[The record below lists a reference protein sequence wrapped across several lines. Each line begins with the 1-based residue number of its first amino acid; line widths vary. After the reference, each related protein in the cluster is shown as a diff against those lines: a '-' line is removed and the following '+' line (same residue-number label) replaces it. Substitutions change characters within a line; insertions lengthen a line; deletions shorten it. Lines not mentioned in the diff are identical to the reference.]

1 VEKGRTD
8 EREAALRPLKTLEGV
23 LASLRAGSLPP
34 EDTRAA
40 VIQVASA
47 IDMSLRRV
55 LRDHP
60 AVPIETRLKA
70 LAPDELR
77 VDEVLAELRRH
88 DRISME
94 LGAAVHDLLEARR
107 RLKQGAPA
115 MAGDASLAFG
125 VAERL
130 EYEITQPPASR
141 SAAASTPEAH
151 PARRTAPAAEDHTVI
166 YPLDV
171 PMGDDPTPPRG
182 AGVRREWVL
191 ALVALLLVLVP
202 AAFFLLRSGGGDE
215 GMQQGI
221 ALFRIGQYEDAA
233 SHFYRYAQAN
243 PNDATPHLYLARIH
257 RRLER
262 YDLAVPELQRAF
274 DLAPNDPDV
283 HTELGL
289 LLTDRRR
296 YDEAIP
302 RLREAIRLDR
312 ESEAAWV
319 GLIRALRESGQAA
332 AAEAELAQAPP
343 AVRAMLARPTP

>member
-1 VEKGRTD
+1 VERGSTD
-8 EREAALRPLKTLEGV
+8 AALRPLRTLEGV
-23 LASLRAGSLPP
+23 IAALRAGSLPP
-34 EDTRAA
+34 EETRAA
-40 VIQVASA
+40 VIQVASG

-60 AVPIETRLKA
+60 DVPIETRLKA

-88 DRISME
+88 DRVSMD

-115 MAGDASLAFG
+115 IAGDARLAHH

-130 EYEITQPPASR
+130 EYEINHPPAIGAVPVR
-141 SAAASTPEAH
+141 APEARQT
-151 PARRTAPAAEDHTVI
+151 PRAAPAVEDHTVL
-166 YPLDV
+166 YPVDAAIDEDLA
-171 PMGDDPTPPRG
+171 PRRRAGSPRG
-182 AGVRREWVL
+182 WVL
-191 ALVALLLVLVP
+191 ALIALLVVLVP
-202 AAFFLLRSGGGDE
+202 ASYFLLRGGRGGDE

-221 ALFRIGQYEDAA
+221 ALFRSGAYEDAA
-233 SHFYRYAQAN
+233 AHFYRYAQAN

-302 RLREAIRLDR
+302 RLREAIRLDPG
-312 ESEAAWV
+312 SEAAWI
-319 GLIRALRESGQAA
+319 GLIRALRESGQPDV
-332 AAEAELAQAPP
+332 AENELAQAPP
-343 AVRAMLARPTP
+343 AVRAMLARPAP